1 LDGWGFGSR
10 APEKSFISEKFMTS
24 HQELWDGVLRRLGSD
39 LPAFA
44 LEAWLRPL
52 AAEVEGEGLRLLCP
66 TAFHMERVRE
76 RYLPRI
82 AALLA
87 EQAGRALLVSLAV
100 ARAGAERPGPA
111 PRERATAPAP
121 CAAAPQPAPA
131 PPAQRTLPYTF
142 DSFVVGP
149 CNALAREASLAL
161 AQSRQQS
168 LNPLFLVSEQGLGKT
183 HLARAIVAEARRCG
197 SEGAV
202 YTSAEGFTS
211 EFMTAIRSKRMEPFK
226 QRFRRGCQLLVI
238 EDVQFLGSKTAT
250 QLELFHTLVH
260 LLDAGVRVVL
270 SADRLPRRSDGF
282 EPRLCSQMVA
292 GLVAELE
299 PPDAAVRRRI
309 LRAKA
314 SAGGV
319 GVPDDCLD
327 RLVEGARGS
336 VRDLEG
342 VLIQLVAMA
351 SLMKR
356 PIDLELTEA
365 ALRKLAA
372 PEPRGRLDATLVI
385 RTVALFF
392 GMAPEALAARSRRKD
407 VLIPRQLA
415 MYLCRRYTGLPL
427 VEIARA
433 FDRDHPAVSNAV
445 KVVERRILER
455 APLRY
460 QVEELSARLDR
471 LERSRP
477 IS

>member
-1 LDGWGFGSR
+1 MNSL
-10 APEKSFISEKFMTS
+10 
-24 HQELWDGVLRRLGSD
+24 HELWDGVLRRLGGD

-52 AAEVEGEGLRLLCP
+52 ALEAEGDGLRLLCP
-66 TAFHMERVRE
+66 TPFHLERVRE
-76 RYLPRI
+76 RFLPRI
-82 AALLA
+82 TGLLS
-87 EQAGRALLVSLAV
+87 EQVGRELVVSLAV
-100 ARAGAERPGPA
+100 ATASGARSEPGLAVTAQAKPAPPPPLGSASLRASLAGGGGGPRPAAAPEAPPA
-111 PRERATAPAP
+111 PRGHPH
-121 CAAAPQPAPA
+121 
-131 PPAQRTLPYTF
+131 TF

-149 CNALAREASLAL
+149 CNALAREAAYAL
-161 AQSRQQS
+161 AQDRQQS
-168 LNPLFLVSEQGLGKT
+168 LNPLFLVSEPGLGKT

-197 SEGAV
+197 NERTV

-211 EFMTAIRSKRMEPFK
+211 EFMAAIRGKRMEPFK
-226 QRFRRGCQLLVI
+226 RRFRQGCELLVI

-260 LLDAGVRVVL
+260 LLDAGARVVL

-282 EPRLCSQMVA
+282 EPRLCSQMAA

-299 PPDAAVRRRI
+299 PPDAALRRRI

-314 SAGGV
+314 SGGGV
-319 GVPDDCLD
+319 GVPEDCLD

-365 ALRKLAA
+365 ALRKLAV
-372 PEPRGRLDATLVI
+372 PEPRGRLDATAVI

-392 GMAPEALAARSRRKD
+392 GLSPEALAMRSRRRD
-407 VLIPRQLA
+407 VLVPRQLA
-415 MYLCRRYTGLPL
+415 MYLCRRYTGLAL
-427 VEIARA
+427 GEIARA

-445 KVVERRILER
+445 KVIERKILER

-471 LERSRP
+471 LERRSP
-477 IS
+477 VS

>member
-1 LDGWGFGSR
+1 
-10 APEKSFISEKFMTS
+10 MTS
-24 HQELWDGVLRRLGSD
+24 HHELWDGVLRRLAGD

-52 AAEVEGEGLRLLCP
+52 ALEAEGDALRLLCP
-66 TAFHMERVRE
+66 TPFHLERVRE
-76 RYLPRI
+76 RFLARI
-82 AALLA
+82 AGLLS
-87 EQAGRALLVSLAV
+87 ELAGRELVVSLAV
-100 ARAGAERPGPA
+100 AGAGAGQ
-111 PRERATAPAP
+111 PRERMPAGGP
-121 CAAAPQPAPA
+121 SPAASLPVPAPA
-131 PPAQRTLPYTF
+131 PPAQRALPYTF

-149 CNALAREASLAL
+149 CNALAREAAFAL
-161 AQSRQQS
+161 AQDRQQG

-197 SEGAV
+197 SERAV

-211 EFMTAIRSKRMEPFK
+211 EFMTAIRGRRMEPFK
-226 QRFRRGCQLLVI
+226 RRFRQGCELLVI

-260 LLDAGVRVVL
+260 LLDAGARVVL

-282 EPRLCSQMVA
+282 EPRLCSQMAA

-299 PPDAAVRRRI
+299 PPDAALRRRI

-356 PIDLELTEA
+356 PIDLQLTEA

-372 PEPRGRLDATLVI
+372 PEPRGRLDATTVI

-392 GMAPEALAARSRRKD
+392 GMAPEALAARSRRRD
-407 VLIPRQLA
+407 VLAPRQLA
-415 MYLCRRYTGLPL
+415 MYLCRRYTNLPL
-427 VEIARA
+427 AEIARA

-471 LERSRP
+471 LERRRP
-477 IS
+477 LS

>member
-1 LDGWGFGSR
+1 M
-10 APEKSFISEKFMTS
+10 ISP
-24 HQELWDGVLRRLGSD
+24 HELWDGVLRRLASD
-39 LPAFA
+39 VPAFSLA
-44 LEAWLRPL
+44 AWLRPL
-52 AAEVEGEGLRLLCP
+52 ALEVEGDGMRLMCP
-66 TAFHMERVRE
+66 TPFHLERVRV
-76 RYLPRI
+76 RFL
-82 AALLA
+82 AAITRALA
-87 EQAGRALLVSLAV
+87 LEAGRPLCVSLAV
-100 ARAGAERPGPA
+100 ADAARPELSADARAASPA
-111 PRERATAPAP
+111 PRSEPAKTAPATIAATAPTA
-121 CAAAPQPAPA
+121 Q
-131 PPAQRTLPYTF
+131 PAQRTLPYTF

-149 CNALAREASLAL
+149 CNALAREAALAL
-161 AQSRQQS
+161 AQDRQQS
-168 LNPLFLVSEQGLGKT
+168 LNPLFLVSDQGLGKT
-183 HLARAIVAEARRCG
+183 HLARAIVAEAQRCG
-197 SEGAV
+197 SQRAV
-202 YTSAEGFTS
+202 YTTAEGFTS
-211 EFMTAIRSKRMEPFK
+211 EFMTAIRTKRMEPFK
-226 QRFRRGCQLLVI
+226 QRFRQGCQLLVI

-270 SADRLPRRSDGF
+270 SAERLPRRSDGF
-282 EPRLCSQMVA
+282 EPRLCSQMAA

-299 PPDAAVRRRI
+299 PPDAALRRRI

-319 GVPDDCLD
+319 GVPDECLD
-327 RLVEGARGS
+327 QLVEGARGS

-351 SLMKR
+351 SLLKR
-356 PIDLELTEA
+356 PIDRELTEA

-372 PEPRGRLDATLVI
+372 PEPRGRLDATSVI

-392 GMAPEALAARSRRKD
+392 GMAPEALAARSRRRD

-415 MYLCRRYTGLPL
+415 MYLCRRYTSLPL

-433 FDRDHPAVSNAV
+433 FDRDHPAVSNAIR
-445 KVVERRILER
+445 VVERTILER

-477 IS
+477 ISC

>member
-1 LDGWGFGSR
+1 
-10 APEKSFISEKFMTS
+10 MTS
-24 HQELWDGVLRRLGSD
+24 HHALWDGVLRRLGSD

-52 AAEVEGEGLRLLCP
+52 ALEAEGDGLRLLCP
-66 TAFHMERVRE
+66 TPFHMERIRE
-76 RYLPRI
+76 RFLARI

-87 EQAGRALLVSLAV
+87 ELAGRELVVSLAV
-100 ARAGAERPGPA
+100 ATAGAGRQ
-111 PRERATAPAP
+111 
-121 CAAAPQPAPA
+121 APQPREQAPVDLPLPAASRPAPA
-131 PPAQRTLPYTF
+131 APAQRPLPYTF

-149 CNALAREASLAL
+149 CNALAREAALAL
-161 AQSRQQS
+161 AQHRQQS

-183 HLARAIVAEARRCG
+183 HLARAIVSEARRCG
-197 SEGAV
+197 SERAV

-211 EFMTAIRSKRMEPFK
+211 EFMAAIRGKRMDSFK
-226 QRFRRGCQLLVI
+226 RRYRQSCELLVI

-260 LLDAGVRVVL
+260 LLDAGARVVL

-282 EPRLCSQMVA
+282 EPRLCSQMAA

-299 PPDAAVRRRI
+299 PPDATLRRRI

-319 GVPDDCLD
+319 GVPDDCLEK
-327 RLVEGARGS
+327 LVEGSRGS

-365 ALRKLAA
+365 ALRKLVS
-372 PEPRGRLDATLVI
+372 PEPRGRLDATAVI
-385 RTVALFF
+385 RTVSLFF
-392 GMAPEALAARSRRKD
+392 GVAPEALAARSRRKE
-407 VLIPRQLA
+407 VLAPRQLA

-427 VEIARA
+427 AEIARA

-471 LERSRP
+471 LERKRP

>member
-1 LDGWGFGSR
+1 
-10 APEKSFISEKFMTS
+10 MTS
-24 HQELWDGVLRRLGSD
+24 PDELWDGVLRRLGSD

-52 AAEVEGEGLRLLCP
+52 ALEADGDGLRLLCP
-66 TAFHMERVRE
+66 TPFHLERVRE
-76 RYLPRI
+76 RFLARI

-87 EQAGRALLVSLAV
+87 EQAGRGLDVSLAV
-100 ARAGAERPGPA
+100 ARDAAERPAAKPRAREAVGA
-111 PRERATAPAP
+111 PRPTAPRP
-121 CAAAPQPAPA
+121 EPAAA
-131 PPAQRTLPYTF
+131 QRSLPYTF

-149 CNALAREASLAL
+149 CNALAREAAIAL
-161 AQSRQQS
+161 AQSRQQDM
-168 LNPLFLVSEQGLGKT
+168 NPLFLVSEPGLGKT

-197 SEGAV
+197 SERAV
-202 YTSAEGFTS
+202 YTSAEGFTN
-211 EFMTAIRSKRMEPFK
+211 EFMTAIRGKRMEPFK
-226 QRFRRGCQLLVI
+226 QRFRRGCELLVI

-260 LLDAGVRVVL
+260 LLDAGVRMVL
-270 SADRLPRRSDGF
+270 SGDRLPRRGDGF

-372 PEPRGRLDATLVI
+372 PEPRGRLDATTVM

-392 GMAPEALAARSRRKD
+392 GMAPEALATRSRRKD
-407 VLIPRQLA
+407 VLVPRQLA

-471 LERSRP
+471 LERTRP
-477 IS
+477 VS

>member
-1 LDGWGFGSR
+1 
-10 APEKSFISEKFMTS
+10 MTS
-24 HQELWDGVLRRLGSD
+24 LHEQWDGVLRRLAGD

-52 AAEVEGEGLRLLCP
+52 ALEAEGDALRLLCP
-66 TAFHMERVRE
+66 TPFHMERVRE
-76 RYLPRI
+76 RFLARI
-82 AALLA
+82 AGLLS
-87 EQAGRALLVSLAV
+87 EQAGRELVVSLAV
-100 ARAGAERPGPA
+100 GKPPEASGGGRPQAESR
-111 PRERATAPAP
+111 
-121 CAAAPQPAPA
+121 PAPA
-131 PPAQRTLPYTF
+131 PAPQPQASPALRAHPHTF
-142 DSFVVGP
+142 DSFQVGP
-149 CNALAREASLAL
+149 CNALAREAAFAL
-161 AQSRQQS
+161 AQDRQQS
-168 LNPLFLVSEQGLGKT
+168 LNPLFLVSEPGLGKT

-197 SEGAV
+197 SERAV

-211 EFMTAIRSKRMEPFK
+211 EFMDAIRGKRMESFK
-226 QRFRRGCQLLVI
+226 RRFRQGCELLVI
-238 EDVQFLGSKTAT
+238 EDVQFLASKTAT

-260 LLDAGVRVVL
+260 LLDAGARVVL
-270 SADRLPRRSDGF
+270 SADRLPRRGDGF
-282 EPRLCSQMVA
+282 EPRLCSQMAA

-299 PPDAAVRRRI
+299 PPDAALRRRI

-319 GVPDDCLD
+319 GIPEDCLD

-351 SLMKR
+351 PLMKR

-365 ALRKLAA
+365 SLRKLAG
-372 PEPRGRLDATLVI
+372 PEPRGRLDATAVI

-392 GMAPEALAARSRRKD
+392 GLSPEALAARSRRRD
-407 VLIPRQLA
+407 VLVPRQLA
-415 MYLCRRYTGLPL
+415 MYLCRRYTGLGL
-427 VEIARA
+427 AEIARA

-471 LERSRP
+471 LERRSP
-477 IS
+477 VS

>member
-1 LDGWGFGSR
+1 M
-10 APEKSFISEKFMTS
+10 ISP
-24 HQELWDGVLRRLGSD
+24 HELWDGVLRRLHGD
-39 LPAFA
+39 VPVFA
-44 LEAWLRPL
+44 LAAWLRPL
-52 AAEVEGEGLRLLCP
+52 ALEVEGDGVRLLCP
-66 TAFHMERVRE
+66 TPFHLERVRMRFLAPITRALALE
-76 RYLPRI
+76 AGRPLCVSLTVADAARPEPPADARSASPEPRI
-82 AALLA
+82 EPAK
-87 EQAGRALLVSLAV
+87 R
-100 ARAGAERPGPA
+100 GPA
-111 PRERATAPAP
+111 TVAPTAPA
-121 CAAAPQPAPA
+121 AQ
-131 PPAQRTLPYTF
+131 PAQRAFPCTF

-149 CNALAREASLAL
+149 CNALAREAALAL
-161 AQSRQQS
+161 AQDRQQS
-168 LNPLFLVSEQGLGKT
+168 LNPLFLVSDQGLGKT
-183 HLARAIVAEARRCG
+183 HLARAIVAEAQRCG
-197 SEGAV
+197 SQRAV

-211 EFMTAIRSKRMEPFK
+211 EFMTAIRTKRMEPFK
-226 QRFRRGCQLLVI
+226 QRFRQGCQLLVI

-250 QLELFHTLVH
+250 QLELFHTLIH

-282 EPRLCSQMVA
+282 EPRLCSQMAA

-319 GVPDDCLD
+319 GVPDECLD
-327 RLVEGARGS
+327 QLVEGARGS

-356 PIDLELTEA
+356 PIDRELTEA

-372 PEPRGRLDATLVI
+372 PEPRGRLDATTVI

-392 GMAPEALAARSRRKD
+392 GMAPEALAARSRRRD

-415 MYLCRRYTGLPL
+415 MYLCRRYTSLPL

-433 FDRDHPAVSNAV
+433 FDRDHPAVSNAIR
-445 KVVERRILER
+445 VVERQILER

-477 IS
+477 ISR

>member
-1 LDGWGFGSR
+1 MHAQR
-10 APEKSFISEKFMTS
+10 I
-24 HQELWDGVLRRLGSD
+24 LRRAASRRRQRPRRSQRP
-39 LPAFA
+39 LPAA
-44 LEAWLRPL
+44 
-52 AAEVEGEGLRLLCP
+52 
-66 TAFHMERVRE
+66 
-76 RYLPRI
+76 
-82 AALLA
+82 
-87 EQAGRALLVSLAV
+87 Q
-100 ARAGAERPGPA
+100 
-111 PRERATAPAP
+111 
-121 CAAAPQPAPA
+121 
-131 PPAQRTLPYTF
+131 PAQRALPYTF

-149 CNALAREASLAL
+149 CNALAREAALAL
-161 AQSRQQS
+161 AQDRQQS

-183 HLARAIVAEARRCG
+183 HLARAIVAEAQRCG
-197 SEGAV
+197 SQRAV

-211 EFMTAIRSKRMEPFK
+211 EFMTAIRTKRMEPFK
-226 QRFRRGCQLLVI
+226 QRFRQGCQLLVI

-282 EPRLCSQMVA
+282 EPRLCSQMAA

-319 GVPDDCLD
+319 GVPDECLD
-327 RLVEGARGS
+327 RLVDGARGS

-356 PIDLELTEA
+356 PIDRELTEA

-372 PEPRGRLDATLVI
+372 PEPRGRLDATSVI

-392 GMAPEALAARSRRKD
+392 GMAPEALAARSRRRD

-415 MYLCRRYTGLPL
+415 MYLCRRYTSLPL

-433 FDRDHPAVSNAV
+433 FDRDHPAVSNAIR
-445 KVVERRILER
+445 VVERKILER

-477 IS
+477 ISC

>member
-1 LDGWGFGSR
+1 
-10 APEKSFISEKFMTS
+10 MTS
-24 HQELWDGVLRRLGSD
+24 LDEQWDGVLRRLGGD

-52 AAEVEGEGLRLLCP
+52 ALEAEGDGMRLLCP
-66 TAFHMERVRE
+66 TPFHLERVRE
-76 RYLPRI
+76 RFLPRI
-82 AALLA
+82 AGLLR
-87 EQAGRALLVSLAV
+87 EQVGRELVVSLAV
-100 ARAGAERPGPA
+100 APAPMPASEARSEPEASGGGGAGSAGAVPARGGGAGSARAVTAMPERCA
-111 PRERATAPAP
+111 PPP
-121 CAAAPQPAPA
+121 AAA
-131 PPAQRTLPYTF
+131 QRAHTF

-149 CNALAREASLAL
+149 CNALAREAAYAL
-161 AQSRQQS
+161 AQDRQQS
-168 LNPLFLVSEQGLGKT
+168 LNPLFLVSEPGLGKT

-197 SEGAV
+197 NERTV

-211 EFMTAIRSKRMEPFK
+211 EFMAAIRGKRMEPFK
-226 QRFRRGCQLLVI
+226 RRFRQGCELLVI

-260 LLDAGVRVVL
+260 LLDAGARVVL

-282 EPRLCSQMVA
+282 EPRLCSQMAA

-299 PPDAAVRRRI
+299 PPDAALRRRI

-314 SAGGV
+314 SGGGV
-319 GVPDDCLD
+319 GVPEDCLD

-365 ALRKLAA
+365 ALRKLAV
-372 PEPRGRLDATLVI
+372 PEPRGRLDATAVI

-392 GMAPEALAARSRRKD
+392 GLSPEALAMRSRRRD
-407 VLIPRQLA
+407 VLVPRQLA
-415 MYLCRRYTGLPL
+415 MYLCRRYTGLAL
-427 VEIARA
+427 GEIARA

-445 KVVERRILER
+445 KVIERKILER

-471 LERSRP
+471 LERRSP
-477 IS
+477 VS

>member
-1 LDGWGFGSR
+1 
-10 APEKSFISEKFMTS
+10 
-24 HQELWDGVLRRLGSD
+24 
-39 LPAFA
+39 
-44 LEAWLRPL
+44 
-52 AAEVEGEGLRLLCP
+52 
-66 TAFHMERVRE
+66 MERVRE
-76 RYLPRI
+76 RFLARI
-82 AALLA
+82 AGQLA
-87 EQAGRALLVSLAV
+87 EQAGRELTVSLAV
-100 ARAGAERPGPA
+100 RGTGAERPAPQPSERTLVEA
-111 PRERATAPAP
+111 PRP
-121 CAAAPQPAPA
+121 AAPQSTPAPA
-131 PPAQRTLPYTF
+131 TPAQRTLPYTF
-142 DSFVVGP
+142 ETFVVGP
-149 CNALAREASLAL
+149 CNALAREAAFAL
-161 AQSRQQS
+161 AQDRQRS

-197 SEGAV
+197 SERAL

-211 EFMTAIRSKRMEPFK
+211 DFMTAIRGKRMEPFK
-226 QRFRRGCQLLVI
+226 RRYRQGCELLVI

-282 EPRLCSQMVA
+282 DPRLCSQMAA

-299 PPDAAVRRRI
+299 PPDAALRRRI

-319 GVPDDCLD
+319 GLPDDCLD
-327 RLVEGARGS
+327 RLVEGTRGS

-365 ALRKLAA
+365 ALRKLVA
-372 PEPRGRLDATLVI
+372 PEPRGRLDATSVI

-392 GMAPEALAARSRRKD
+392 GMAPEALAARSRRRD
-407 VLIPRQLA
+407 VLTPRQLA
-415 MYLCRRYTGLPL
+415 MYLCRRYTSLPL

-477 IS
+477 VS

>member
-1 LDGWGFGSR
+1 
-10 APEKSFISEKFMTS
+10 MTS
-24 HQELWDGVLRRLGSD
+24 LHELWDGVLRRLGSD

-52 AAEVEGEGLRLLCP
+52 ALEAEGDGLRLLCP
-66 TAFHMERVRE
+66 TPFHMERIRE
-76 RYLPRI
+76 RFLARI
-82 AALLA
+82 AGLLA
-87 EQAGRALLVSLAV
+87 ELAGRELSVSLAV
-100 ARAGAERPGPA
+100 AGAGAARPAPG
-111 PRERATAPAP
+111 PRERALAPAP
-121 CAAAPQPAPA
+121 CPAASRSAPWPIAPA
-131 PPAQRTLPYTF
+131 TPAQRALPYTF
-142 DSFVVGP
+142 ETFVVGA
-149 CNALAREASLAL
+149 CNALAREASFAL
-161 AQSRQQS
+161 AQDRQQS

-197 SEGAV
+197 SERAV

-226 QRFRRGCQLLVI
+226 RRYRQGCELLVI
-238 EDVQFLGSKTAT
+238 EDVQFLGCKTAT

-260 LLDAGVRVVL
+260 LLDAGARVVL

-282 EPRLCSQMVA
+282 EPRLCSQMAA

-299 PPDAAVRRRI
+299 PPDAALRRRI

-342 VLIQLVAMA
+342 VLIQLVATA

-365 ALRKLAA
+365 ALRKLAT
-372 PEPRGRLDATLVI
+372 PEPRGRLDPTSVI

-392 GMAPEALAARSRRKD
+392 GMAPEALAARSRRRD
-407 VLIPRQLA
+407 VLTPRQLA
-415 MYLCRRYTGLPL
+415 MYFCRRYTGLPL
-427 VEIARA
+427 AEIARA

-471 LERSRP
+471 MERSRP
-477 IS
+477 VS

>member
-1 LDGWGFGSR
+1 M
-10 APEKSFISEKFMTS
+10 ISP
-24 HQELWDGVLRRLGSD
+24 HELWDGVLHRLGSD
-39 LPAFA
+39 VPAFA
-44 LEAWLRPL
+44 LAAWLRPL
-52 AAEVEGEGLRLLCP
+52 AAEADGEGVRLQCP
-66 TAFHMERVRE
+66 TAFHLERVRL
-76 RYLPRI
+76 RYLAQITR
-82 AALLA
+82 AFAQ
-87 EQAGRALLVSLAV
+87 ETGRAIDVSLAV
-100 ARAGAERPGPA
+100 AGADAVQVEVA
-111 PRERATAPAP
+111 PR
-121 CAAAPQPAPA
+121 AAARAAARASEPRAESSQRPHAEIAAPA

-142 DSFVVGP
+142 DTFVVGP
-149 CNALAREASLAL
+149 CNALAREAALAL
-161 AQSRQQS
+161 AQDRQQS

-197 SEGAV
+197 SERAV

-238 EDVQFLGSKTAT
+238 EDVQFLGSKIAT

-260 LLDAGVRVVL
+260 LLDAGVRVVI

-282 EPRLCSQMVA
+282 EPRLCSQMSA

-299 PPDAAVRRRI
+299 PPDAALRRRI

-319 GVPDDCLD
+319 GVPDACLD

-372 PEPRGRLDATLVI
+372 PEPHGRLDATTVI

-392 GMAPEALAARSRRKD
+392 GSSPQALAARSRRKD

-415 MYLCRRYTGLPL
+415 MYLCRRYTSLPL

-433 FDRDHPAVSNAV
+433 FDRDHPAVSNAI
-445 KVVERRILER
+445 KVVERQILER

-477 IS
+477 VSC

>member
-1 LDGWGFGSR
+1 V
-10 APEKSFISEKFMTS
+10 
-24 HQELWDGVLRRLGSD
+24 WDGVLRRLDGD

-52 AAEVEGEGLRLLCP
+52 ALEAEGDALRLLCP
-66 TAFHMERVRE
+66 TPFHMERVRE
-76 RYLPRI
+76 RFLARI
-82 AALLA
+82 SGLLS
-87 EQAGRALLVSLAV
+87 EQVGRELVVSLAV
-100 ARAGAERPGPA
+100 ASTGSAQPRPQISAAGPA
-111 PRERATAPAP
+111 P
-121 CAAAPQPAPA
+121 AASRPAPA
-131 PPAQRTLPYTF
+131 PPPQPQAPPAQRAHPHTF
-142 DSFVVGP
+142 DSFLVGP
-149 CNALAREASLAL
+149 SNALAREAAYAL
-161 AQSRQQS
+161 AQDRQQS
-168 LNPLFLVSEQGLGKT
+168 LNPLFLVSEPGLGKT

-197 SEGAV
+197 SERAV
-202 YTSAEGFTS
+202 YASAEGFTS
-211 EFMTAIRSKRMEPFK
+211 EFMTAIRGKRMEPFK
-226 QRFRRGCQLLVI
+226 RRFRQGCELLVI
-238 EDVQFLGSKTAT
+238 EDIQFLGSKTAT

-260 LLDAGVRVVL
+260 LLDAGARVVL

-282 EPRLCSQMVA
+282 EPRLCSQMAA

-299 PPDAAVRRRI
+299 PPDAALRRRI

-319 GVPDDCLD
+319 GIPEDCLE

-356 PIDLELTEA
+356 PIDLELTDA

-372 PEPRGRLDATLVI
+372 PEPRGRLDATAVI

-392 GMAPEALAARSRRKD
+392 GLAPETLATRSRRRD
-407 VLIPRQLA
+407 VLVPRQLA
-415 MYLCRRYTGLPL
+415 MYLCRRYTGLAL
-427 VEIARA
+427 GEIARA

-445 KVVERRILER
+445 KVVERKILER

-471 LERSRP
+471 LERRSP
-477 IS
+477 VN

>member
-1 LDGWGFGSR
+1 
-10 APEKSFISEKFMTS
+10 MTS
-24 HQELWDGVLRRLGSD
+24 PQELWDGVLRRLGSD

-44 LEAWLRPL
+44 LAAWLRPL
-52 AAEVEGEGLRLLCP
+52 ALEVEGEGLRLLCP
-66 TAFHMERVRE
+66 TPFHMERVRV
-76 RYLPRI
+76 RFLSAITR
-82 AALLA
+82 ALAL
-87 EQAGRALLVSLAV
+87 EAGRALGLSLAIADTPAVASEATASARARVVAPALGAEPV
-100 ARAGAERPGPA
+100 ARARDTI
-111 PRERATAPAP
+111 ATSSSSA
-121 CAAAPQPAPA
+121 Q
-131 PPAQRTLPYTF
+131 PAQRLLPHTF
-142 DSFVVGP
+142 DTFVVGP
-149 CNALAREASLAL
+149 CNALAREAALAL
-161 AQSRQQS
+161 AQDRQQS
-168 LNPLFLVSEQGLGKT
+168 LNPLFLVSERGLGKT
-183 HLARAIVAEARRCG
+183 HLARAIVAEAQRCG
-197 SEGAV
+197 SQRAV

-211 EFMTAIRSKRMEPFK
+211 EFMTALRTKRMESFK
-226 QRFRRGCQLLVI
+226 QRFRQGCQLLVI

-250 QLELFHTLVH
+250 QLELFHTLAH
-260 LLDAGVRVVL
+260 LLDAGVRVVI

-282 EPRLCSQMVA
+282 EPRLCSQMSA

-319 GVPDDCLD
+319 GIPDECLD
-327 RLVEGARGS
+327 RLVEGTRGS

-356 PIDLELTEA
+356 PIDRELSEA

-372 PEPRGRLDATLVI
+372 PEPRGQLDATTVI
-385 RTVALFF
+385 RAVALFF
-392 GMAPEALAARSRRKD
+392 GKSQEALAARTRRRD

-415 MYLCRRYTGLPL
+415 MYLCRRYTNLPL

-433 FDRDHPAVSNAV
+433 FDRDHPAVSNAI
-445 KVVERRILER
+445 KVVERKILER

-477 IS
+477 ISC

>member
-1 LDGWGFGSR
+1 
-10 APEKSFISEKFMTS
+10 MTS
-24 HQELWDGVLRRLGSD
+24 HHALWDGVLRRLGSD

-52 AAEVEGEGLRLLCP
+52 APEADGDGLRLLCP
-66 TAFHMERVRE
+66 TPFHMERIRE
-76 RYLPRI
+76 RFLGRI

-87 EQAGRALLVSLAV
+87 ELAGRELAVSLAV
-100 ARAGAERPGPA
+100 AADGAARPAPR
-111 PRERATAPAP
+111 PRERAQVGLLPASAQTAT
-121 CAAAPQPAPA
+121 AAAPT
-131 PPAQRTLPYTF
+131 PAQRALPHTF
-142 DSFVVGP
+142 DTFVVGP
-149 CNALAREASLAL
+149 CNALAREAALAL
-161 AQSRQQS
+161 AQHRQRS

-197 SEGAV
+197 SERAV
-202 YTSAEGFTS
+202 YTSAEGFTG
-211 EFMTAIRSKRMEPFK
+211 EFMEAIRSRRMESFK
-226 QRFRRGCQLLVI
+226 RRYRQGCELLVI

-260 LLDAGVRVVL
+260 LLDAGARVVL

-282 EPRLCSQMVA
+282 EPRLCSQMAA

-299 PPDAAVRRRI
+299 PPDAALRRRI

-319 GVPDDCLD
+319 GIPEDCLD

-365 ALRKLAA
+365 ALRKLVA
-372 PEPRGRLDATLVI
+372 PEPRGRLDATTVI
-385 RTVALFF
+385 RTVSLFF
-392 GMAPEALAARSRRKD
+392 GVAPEALSARTRRKD
-407 VLIPRQLA
+407 VLGPRQLA

-427 VEIARA
+427 SEIARA
-433 FDRDHPAVSNAV
+433 FDRDHPAVANAV

-471 LERSRP
+471 LERQRP
-477 IS
+477 VS

>member
-1 LDGWGFGSR
+1 
-10 APEKSFISEKFMTS
+10 MTS
-24 HQELWDGVLRRLGSD
+24 PHELWDGVLRRLGSEV
-39 LPAFA
+39 PAFA
-44 LEAWLRPL
+44 LAAWLRPL
-52 AAEVEGEGLRLLCP
+52 ALALEVEGEGVRLLCP
-66 TAFHMERVRE
+66 SAFHMERVRG
-76 RYLPRI
+76 RFLPLITRVL
-82 AALLA
+82 ALEVGRPLA
-87 EQAGRALLVSLAV
+87 VSLGV
-100 ARAGAERPGPA
+100 ADSAPVAPPVGAAACERRAEPTARQRAEI
-111 PRERATAPAP
+111 APAP
-121 CAAAPQPAPA
+121 ALAQ
-131 PPAQRTLPYTF
+131 PAQRTLPYTF
-142 DSFVVGP
+142 DTFVVGP
-149 CNALAREASLAL
+149 CNALAREAALAL
-161 AQSRQQS
+161 AQDRQQS
-168 LNPLFLVSEQGLGKT
+168 LNPLFLVSDQGLGKT
-183 HLARAIVAEARRCG
+183 HLARAIVAEAQRCG
-197 SEGAV
+197 SQRAV

-211 EFMTAIRSKRMEPFK
+211 EFMTAIRAKRMEPFK
-226 QRFRRGCQLLVI
+226 QRFRQGCQLLVI

-260 LLDAGVRVVL
+260 LLDAGVRVVI
-270 SADRLPRRSDGF
+270 SADRLPRRSEGF
-282 EPRLCSQMVA
+282 EPRLCSQMAA

-319 GVPDDCLD
+319 GVPDECLD
-327 RLVEGARGS
+327 QLVEGARGS

-356 PIDLELTEA
+356 PIDRELTEA

-372 PEPRGRLDATLVI
+372 PEPRGRLDATTVI

-392 GMAPEALAARSRRKD
+392 GRAPEALAARTRRRD

-415 MYLCRRYTGLPL
+415 MYLCRRYTCLPL
-427 VEIARA
+427 AEIARA
-433 FDRDHPAVSNAV
+433 FDRDHPAVSNAI
-445 KVVERRILER
+445 KVVERQILER

-477 IS
+477 VSC

>member
-1 LDGWGFGSR
+1 
-10 APEKSFISEKFMTS
+10 MTS
-24 HQELWDGVLRRLGSD
+24 PHELWDGVLRRLGSEV
-39 LPAFA
+39 PAFA
-44 LEAWLRPL
+44 LAAWLRPL
-52 AAEVEGEGLRLLCP
+52 AAGAEGDGVQLACP
-66 TAFHMERVRE
+66 SAFHLERVRTRFLE
-76 RYLPRI
+76 QI
-82 AALLA
+82 ARAFTQ
-87 EQAGRALLVSLAV
+87 EAGRTVGVSLAV
-100 ARAGAERPGPA
+100 SATQPALLGNTTRALALRSEARSGFAER
-111 PRERATAPAP
+111 APA
-121 CAAAPQPAPA
+121 ARTVAAPTAA
-131 PPAQRTLPYTF
+131 PAQRTLPYTF

-161 AQSRQQS
+161 AQDRQQS

-183 HLARAIVAEARRCG
+183 HLARAIVTEAQRCG
-197 SEGAV
+197 SERAV

-226 QRFRRGCQLLVI
+226 QRFRRGCELLVL

-250 QLELFHTLVH
+250 QLELFHTLAH

-270 SADRLPRRSDGF
+270 SGDRLPRRSDGF
-282 EPRLCSQMVA
+282 EPRLCSQMA
-292 GLVAELE
+292 SGLVAEIE

-309 LRAKA
+309 LRSKA

-319 GVPDDCLD
+319 GIPDACLD

-356 PIDLELTEA
+356 PIGLELTEA

-372 PEPRGRLDATLVI
+372 PEPRGRLDATTVI

-392 GMAPEALAARSRRKD
+392 GSSPDSLAARSRRRD
-407 VLIPRQLA
+407 VLVPRQLA
-415 MYLCRRYTGLPL
+415 MYFCRRYTSLPL

-433 FDRDHPAVSNAV
+433 FDRDHPAVSNAI
-445 KVVERRILER
+445 KVVERQILER

-471 LERSRP
+471 LERGRSN
-477 IS
+477 

>member
-1 LDGWGFGSR
+1 MHS
-10 APEKSFISEKFMTS
+10 P
-24 HQELWDGVLRRLGSD
+24 QELWDGVLRRLACD

-52 AAEVEGEGLRLLCP
+52 AATAEGEGVRLLCP

-76 RYLPRI
+76 RYLARI
-82 AALLA
+82 SRELA
-87 EQAGRALLVSLAV
+87 EQAGRELPVSLALAD
-100 ARAGAERPGPA
+100 ARSAAAASVRPA
-111 PRERATAPAP
+111 PACAGVDAP
-121 CAAAPQPAPA
+121 CAPAARASAPA
-131 PPAQRTLPYTF
+131 ARSAQPAQRALPHTF
-142 DSFVVGP
+142 DTFVVGP
-149 CNALAREASLAL
+149 CNALAREAALAL
-161 AQSRQQS
+161 AQDRQHR
-168 LNPLFLVSEQGLGKT
+168 LNPLFLVSEPGLGKT
-183 HLARAIVAEARRCG
+183 HLARAIVEEARRCG
-197 SEGAV
+197 SERTLYA
-202 YTSAEGFTS
+202 SAETFTS
-211 EFMTAIRSKRMEPFK
+211 EFMTAIRNKRMEPFK
-226 QRFRRGCQLLVI
+226 RRFRQACDLLVI
-238 EDVQFLGSKTAT
+238 EDVQFLGAKVAT

-270 SADRLPRRSDGF
+270 SGDRLPRRNDGF
-282 EPRLCSQMVA
+282 DPRLCSQMSA

-299 PPDAAVRRRI
+299 PPDAALRRRI

-356 PIDLELTEA
+356 PIDLELTES

-372 PEPRGRLDATLVI
+372 PEPRGRLDTTAVI

-392 GMAPEALAARSRRKD
+392 GIAPDALAARSRRKD
-407 VLIPRQLA
+407 VLVPRQLA
-415 MYLCRRYTGLPL
+415 MYLCRRYTSASLT
-427 VEIARA
+427 EIAQA
-433 FDRDHPAVSNAV
+433 FDRDHPSVSNAI

-471 LERSRP
+471 LERTRP
-477 IS
+477 LSS

>member
-1 LDGWGFGSR
+1 
-10 APEKSFISEKFMTS
+10 MTS
-24 HQELWDGVLRRLGSD
+24 HDELWDGVLRRLGSD

-52 AAEVEGEGLRLLCP
+52 ALEAEGDGLRLLCP
-66 TAFHMERVRE
+66 TPFHLERVRE
-76 RYLPRI
+76 RFLSRI
-82 AALLA
+82 AALLS
-87 EQAGRALLVSLAV
+87 EQAGRALVVSLAV
-100 ARAGAERPGPA
+100 ARPGAGRPSPQLRAREAAVA
-111 PRERATAPAP
+111 PRP
-121 CAAAPQPAPA
+121 AAPQPEPA
-131 PPAQRTLPYTF
+131 LAQRTLPYTF

-197 SEGAV
+197 SERAV
-202 YTSAEGFTS
+202 YASAEGFTN
-211 EFMTAIRSKRMEPFK
+211 EFMTAIRGKRMEPFK
-226 QRFRRGCQLLVI
+226 QRFRRGCELLVI
-238 EDVQFLGSKTAT
+238 EDVQFLASKTAT

-356 PIDLELTEA
+356 PIDLELTDA

-372 PEPRGRLDATLVI
+372 PEPRGRLDTTTVM

-392 GMAPEALAARSRRKD
+392 GMAPEALASRSRRKD
-407 VLIPRQLA
+407 VLVPRQLA

-427 VEIARA
+427 VEIAGA

-471 LERSRP
+471 LERSREV
-477 IS
+477 S

>member
-1 LDGWGFGSR
+1 M
-10 APEKSFISEKFMTS
+10 ISP
-24 HQELWDGVLRRLGSD
+24 HELWDGVLRRLDSD
-39 LPAFA
+39 VPVFA
-44 LEAWLRPL
+44 LAAWLRPL
-52 AAEVEGEGLRLLCP
+52 ALEVAGDGVRLLCP
-66 TAFHMERVRE
+66 TPFHLERVRV
-76 RYLPRI
+76 RFL
-82 AALLA
+82 AAITRALA
-87 EQAGRALLVSLAV
+87 LEAGRPLCVSLAV
-100 ARAGAERPGPA
+100 AGADADAAPLALPGVARAADAALRSEPA
-111 PRERATAPAP
+111 KTAPAAAATAPA
-121 CAAAPQPAPA
+121 AE
-131 PPAQRTLPYTF
+131 PAQRALPYTF

-149 CNALAREASLAL
+149 CNALAREAALAL
-161 AQSRQQS
+161 AQDRQQS

-183 HLARAIVAEARRCG
+183 HLARAIVAEAQRCG
-197 SEGAV
+197 SQRTV

-211 EFMTAIRSKRMEPFK
+211 EFMTAIRTKRMEPFK
-226 QRFRRGCQLLVI
+226 QRFRHGCQLLVI

-260 LLDAGVRVVL
+260 LLDTGVRVVL

-282 EPRLCSQMVA
+282 EPRLCSQMAA

-319 GVPDDCLD
+319 GVPDECLD
-327 RLVEGARGS
+327 RLVDGARGS

-356 PIDLELTEA
+356 PIDRELTEA

-372 PEPRGRLDATLVI
+372 PEPRGRLDATNVI

-392 GMAPEALAARSRRKD
+392 GMAPEALAARSRRRD

-415 MYLCRRYTGLPL
+415 MYLCRRYTSLPL

-433 FDRDHPAVSNAV
+433 FDRDHPAVSNAIR
-445 KVVERRILER
+445 VVERKILER

-477 IS
+477 ISC

>member
-1 LDGWGFGSR
+1 MPS
-10 APEKSFISEKFMTS
+10 P
-24 HQELWDGVLRRLGSD
+24 QELWDGVLRRLAGD
-39 LPAFA
+39 VPAFA

-52 AAEVEGEGLRLLCP
+52 VAEAEGEGVRLLCP
-66 TAFHMERVRE
+66 TPFHLERVRR
-76 RYLPRI
+76 RYQDLVVRR
-82 AALLA
+82 LR
-87 EQAGRALLVSLAV
+87 EEAGRELPVSLALAQV
-100 ARAGAERPGPA
+100 R
-111 PRERATAPAP
+111 APA
-121 CAAAPQPAPA
+121 AAAPPGAPGAVPVTSLALAAPRAIVPAAPVARPA
-131 PPAQRTLPYTF
+131 ALPHTF
-142 DSFVVGP
+142 DNFVVGP

-161 AQSRQQS
+161 AQDRQHR
-168 LNPLFLVSEQGLGKT
+168 LNPLFLVSEPGLGKT

-197 SEGAV
+197 SERGLYV
-202 YTSAEGFTS
+202 SAETFTS
-211 EFMTAIRSKRMEPFK
+211 EFMAAIRTRRMEPFK
-226 QRFRRGCQLLVI
+226 RRFRQGCDLLVI
-238 EDVQFLGSKTAT
+238 EDVQFLGAKSAT

-270 SADRLPRRSDGF
+270 SGDRLPRRSDGF
-282 EPRLCSQMVA
+282 DPRLCSQMSA

-299 PPDAAVRRRI
+299 PPDAGLRRQI

-319 GVPDDCLD
+319 GLSEQCLD

-365 ALRKLAA
+365 ALRKLAG
-372 PEPRGRLDATLVI
+372 PEPRGRLDTTAVI

-392 GMAPEALAARSRRKD
+392 GIAPDALALRSRRKD
-407 VLIPRQLA
+407 VLAPRQLA
-415 MYLCRRYTGLPL
+415 MYLCRRYTSASL

-433 FDRDHPAVSNAV
+433 FDRDHPSVSNAI
-445 KVVERRILER
+445 KVVERKILER

-471 LERSRP
+471 LERSRAL
-477 IS
+477 SS

>member
-1 LDGWGFGSR
+1 
-10 APEKSFISEKFMTS
+10 MTS
-24 HQELWDGVLRRLGSD
+24 LHELWDGVLRRLGGD

-52 AAEVEGEGLRLLCP
+52 ALEAEGDALRLLCP
-66 TAFHMERVRE
+66 TPFHMERVRE
-76 RYLPRI
+76 RFLARI
-82 AALLA
+82 AGLLS
-87 EQAGRALLVSLAV
+87 ELVGRELVVSLAV
-100 ARAGAERPGPA
+100 AGAGAVQPRPQLPA
-111 PRERATAPAP
+111 IAPSP
-121 CAAAPQPAPA
+121 AALHPAPA
-131 PPAQRTLPYTF
+131 PVSPAPPPPRAHPHTF
-142 DSFVVGP
+142 DSFLVGP
-149 CNALAREASLAL
+149 CNALAREAAFAL
-161 AQSRQQS
+161 AQDRQQS

-197 SEGAV
+197 SERTV

-211 EFMTAIRSKRMEPFK
+211 EFMTAIRGRRMEPFK
-226 QRFRRGCQLLVI
+226 RRFRQGCELLVI
-238 EDVQFLGSKTAT
+238 EDIQFLGSKTAT

-260 LLDAGVRVVL
+260 LLDAGARVVL

-282 EPRLCSQMVA
+282 EPRLCSQMAA

-299 PPDAAVRRRI
+299 PPDAALRRRI

-319 GVPDDCLD
+319 GVPEECLD
-327 RLVEGARGS
+327 RLVDGTRGS

-356 PIDLELTEA
+356 PIDLELTDA

-372 PEPRGRLDATLVI
+372 PEPRGRLETAVVI

-392 GMAPEALAARSRRKD
+392 GMAPEALATRSRRRD
-407 VLIPRQLA
+407 VLVPRQLA
-415 MYLCRRYTGLPL
+415 MYLCRRYTNLPL
-427 VEIARA
+427 GEIALA

-471 LERSRP
+471 LERRSP
-477 IS
+477 VS

>member
-1 LDGWGFGSR
+1 
-10 APEKSFISEKFMTS
+10 M
-24 HQELWDGVLRRLGSD
+24 
-39 LPAFA
+39 
-44 LEAWLRPL
+44 
-52 AAEVEGEGLRLLCP
+52 
-66 TAFHMERVRE
+66 
-76 RYLPRI
+76 
-82 AALLA
+82 
-87 EQAGRALLVSLAV
+87 
-100 ARAGAERPGPA
+100 
-111 PRERATAPAP
+111 
-121 CAAAPQPAPA
+121 
-131 PPAQRTLPYTF
+131 
-142 DSFVVGP
+142 DSFK
-149 CNALAREASLAL
+149 RRYR
-161 AQSRQQS
+161 QSC
-168 LNPLFLVSEQGLGKT
+168 E
-183 HLARAIVAEARRCG
+183 
-197 SEGAV
+197 
-202 YTSAEGFTS
+202 
-211 EFMTAIRSKRMEPFK
+211 
-226 QRFRRGCQLLVI
+226 LLVI

-260 LLDAGVRVVL
+260 LLDAGARVVL

-282 EPRLCSQMVA
+282 EPRLCSQMAA

-299 PPDAAVRRRI
+299 PPDATLRRRI

-319 GVPDDCLD
+319 GVPDDCLEK
-327 RLVEGARGS
+327 LVEGARGS

-365 ALRKLAA
+365 ALRKLVS
-372 PEPRGRLDATLVI
+372 PEPRGRLDATTVI
-385 RTVALFF
+385 RTVSLFF
-392 GMAPEALAARSRRKD
+392 GVAPEALAARSRRKE
-407 VLIPRQLA
+407 VLAPRQLA

-427 VEIARA
+427 AEIARA

-471 LERSRP
+471 LERKRP

>member
-1 LDGWGFGSR
+1 MSSL
-10 APEKSFISEKFMTS
+10 
-24 HQELWDGVLRRLGSD
+24 HELWDGVLRRLGSD
-39 LPAFA
+39 LPAFVLEAWVRPLA
-44 LEAWLRPL
+44 LEA
-52 AAEVEGEGLRLLCP
+52 EGDGLRLLCP
-66 TAFHMERVRE
+66 TPFHMERVRE
-76 RYLPRI
+76 RFLARI

-87 EQAGRALLVSLAV
+87 EQAGRELVVSLAV
-100 ARAGAERPGPA
+100 AGARAGQPA
-111 PRERATAPAP
+111 PPPCERLPAGGP
-121 CAAAPQPAPA
+121 CAAAPQPVAAPIA
-131 PPAQRTLPYTF
+131 PAQRTLPYTF

-149 CNALAREASLAL
+149 CNALAREAAFAL
-161 AQSRQQS
+161 AQDRQRG

-197 SEGAV
+197 SERAV

-226 QRFRRGCQLLVI
+226 QRFRRGCELLVI

-282 EPRLCSQMVA
+282 DPRLCSQMVS

-299 PPDAAVRRRI
+299 PPDATIRRRI

-356 PIDLELTEA
+356 PIDRELTEA

-372 PEPRGRLDATLVI
+372 PEPRGRLDATTVI

-392 GMAPEALAARSRRKD
+392 GTAPEALAARSRRKD

-415 MYLCRRYTGLPL
+415 MYFCRRYTGLPL

-477 IS
+477 VS

>member
-1 LDGWGFGSR
+1 
-10 APEKSFISEKFMTS
+10 MTS
-24 HQELWDGVLRRLGSD
+24 LHEVWDGVLRRLDGD

-52 AAEVEGEGLRLLCP
+52 ALEAEGDALRLLCP
-66 TAFHMERVRE
+66 TPFHMERVRE
-76 RYLPRI
+76 RFLARI
-82 AALLA
+82 SGLLS
-87 EQAGRALLVSLAV
+87 EQVGRELVVSLAV
-100 ARAGAERPGPA
+100 ASTGSAQPRPQISAAGPA
-111 PRERATAPAP
+111 P
-121 CAAAPQPAPA
+121 AASRPAPA
-131 PPAQRTLPYTF
+131 PPPQPQAPPAQRAHPHTF
-142 DSFVVGP
+142 DSFLVGP
-149 CNALAREASLAL
+149 SNALAREAAYAL
-161 AQSRQQS
+161 AQDRQQS
-168 LNPLFLVSEQGLGKT
+168 LNPLFLVSEPGLGKT

-197 SEGAV
+197 SERAV
-202 YTSAEGFTS
+202 YASAEGFTS
-211 EFMTAIRSKRMEPFK
+211 EFMTAIRGKRMEPFK
-226 QRFRRGCQLLVI
+226 RRFRQGCELLVI
-238 EDVQFLGSKTAT
+238 EDIQFLGSKTAT

-260 LLDAGVRVVL
+260 LLDAGARVVL

-282 EPRLCSQMVA
+282 EPRLCSQMAA

-299 PPDAAVRRRI
+299 PPDAALRRRI

-319 GVPDDCLD
+319 GIPEDCLE

-356 PIDLELTEA
+356 PIDLELTDA

-372 PEPRGRLDATLVI
+372 PEPRGRLDATAVI

-392 GMAPEALAARSRRKD
+392 GLAPEALATRSRRRD
-407 VLIPRQLA
+407 VLVPRQLA
-415 MYLCRRYTGLPL
+415 MYLCRRYTGLAL
-427 VEIARA
+427 GEIARA

-471 LERSRP
+471 LERRSP
-477 IS
+477 VS

>member
-1 LDGWGFGSR
+1 
-10 APEKSFISEKFMTS
+10 MTS
-24 HQELWDGVLRRLGSD
+24 LHELWDGVLRRLGSD

-52 AAEVEGEGLRLLCP
+52 ALEAEGDGLRLLCP
-66 TAFHMERVRE
+66 TPFHLERVRE
-76 RYLPRI
+76 RFLARI
-82 AALLA
+82 AGLLA
-87 EQAGRALLVSLAV
+87 EHSGRELVVTLAV
-100 ARAGAERPGPA
+100 ARAGAGRLPP
-111 PRERATAPAP
+111 PRERAPAGAPGPVASSPVSAP
-121 CAAAPQPAPA
+121 VAAVA
-131 PPAQRTLPYTF
+131 PAQRVLPYTF

-149 CNALAREASLAL
+149 CNALAREAAYAL
-161 AQSRQQS
+161 AQDRQQS

-197 SEGAV
+197 SERAV

-226 QRFRRGCQLLVI
+226 QRFRRGCELLVI

-282 EPRLCSQMVA
+282 DPRLCSQMVS

-299 PPDAAVRRRI
+299 PPDAAIRRRI

-356 PIDLELTEA
+356 PIDRELTEV

-372 PEPRGRLDATLVI
+372 PEPRGRLDPTTVI

-392 GMAPEALAARSRRKD
+392 GMAPEALAARTRRRD

-415 MYLCRRYTGLPL
+415 MYFCRRYTSLSL

-477 IS
+477 VS

>member
-1 LDGWGFGSR
+1 
-10 APEKSFISEKFMTS
+10 MTS
-24 HQELWDGVLRRLGSD
+24 LHELWDGVLRRLAGD

-52 AAEVEGEGLRLLCP
+52 ALEAEGDTLRLLCP
-66 TAFHMERVRE
+66 TPFHLERVRE
-76 RYLPRI
+76 RFLARI
-82 AALLA
+82 LVLLG
-87 EQAGRALLVSLAV
+87 ELLGREPVVSLAV
-100 ARAGAERPGPA
+100 AQVAPTPMAAAPRPRLAAVAASQAAPQTNTEPGPA
-111 PRERATAPAP
+111 PSAPRP
-121 CAAAPQPAPA
+121 HPH
-131 PPAQRTLPYTF
+131 TF
-142 DSFVVGP
+142 DSFLVGP
-149 CNALAREASLAL
+149 SNALAREASYAL
-161 AQSRQQS
+161 AQDRHHSV
-168 LNPLFLVSEQGLGKT
+168 NPLFLVSEQGLGKT

-197 SEGAV
+197 SERTV
-202 YTSAEGFTS
+202 YTSAEGFTG
-211 EFMTAIRSKRMEPFK
+211 EFMAAIRAKRMEPFK
-226 QRFRRGCQLLVI
+226 RRFRQACDLLVI
-238 EDVQFLGSKTAT
+238 EDLQFLSSKTAT

-260 LLDAGVRVVL
+260 LLDAGARVVL

-282 EPRLCSQMVA
+282 EPRLCSQMAA

-299 PPDAAVRRRI
+299 PPDAALRRRI

-319 GVPDDCLD
+319 GLPDDCLD
-327 RLVEGARGS
+327 RLVEAARGS

-356 PIDLELTEA
+356 PIDLELTDA
-365 ALRKLAA
+365 ALRKLSAH
-372 PEPRGRLDATLVI
+372 EPRGRLDPTTVI

-392 GMAPEALAARSRRKD
+392 GLGPEALSARSRRRD
-407 VLIPRQLA
+407 VLVPRQLA
-415 MYLCRRYTGLPL
+415 MYLCRRYTNLPL
-427 VEIARA
+427 GEIARA

-471 LERSRP
+471 LERRSAV
-477 IS
+477 S

>member
-1 LDGWGFGSR
+1 
-10 APEKSFISEKFMTS
+10 MTS
-24 HQELWDGVLRRLGSD
+24 LHEVWDGVLRRLGGD

-52 AAEVEGEGLRLLCP
+52 ALEAEGDALRLLCP
-66 TAFHMERVRE
+66 TPFHMERVRE
-76 RYLPRI
+76 RFLARI
-82 AALLA
+82 AGLLS
-87 EQAGRALLVSLAV
+87 EQVGRELVVSLAV
-100 ARAGAERPGPA
+100 ASAGGAQPRPQLSAAGPGPA
-111 PRERATAPAP
+111 ASP
-121 CAAAPQPAPA
+121 PAPA
-131 PPAQRTLPYTF
+131 PLPQPQVVRAHPHTF
-142 DSFVVGP
+142 DSFLVGP
-149 CNALAREASLAL
+149 CNALAREAAYAL
-161 AQSRQQS
+161 AQDRQQS
-168 LNPLFLVSEQGLGKT
+168 LNPLFLVSEPGLGKT

-197 SEGAV
+197 SERTV
-202 YTSAEGFTS
+202 YTSAEGFTG
-211 EFMTAIRSKRMEPFK
+211 EFMAAIRGKRMEPFK
-226 QRFRRGCQLLVI
+226 RRFRQGCELLVI
-238 EDVQFLGSKTAT
+238 EDIQFLGSKTAT

-260 LLDAGVRVVL
+260 LLDAGARVVL

-282 EPRLCSQMVA
+282 EPRLCSQMAA

-299 PPDAAVRRRI
+299 PPDAALRRRI

-319 GVPDDCLD
+319 GIPEDCLD
-327 RLVEGARGS
+327 RLVEEARGS

-356 PIDLELTEA
+356 PIDLELTDA

-372 PEPRGRLDATLVI
+372 PEPRGRLDPTAVI

-392 GMAPEALAARSRRKD
+392 GLAPEALATRSRRRD
-407 VLIPRQLA
+407 VLVPRQLA
-415 MYLCRRYTGLPL
+415 MYLCRRYTGLAL
-427 VEIARA
+427 GEIARA

-445 KVVERRILER
+445 KVVERKILER

-471 LERSRP
+471 LERRSP
-477 IS
+477 VS

>member
-1 LDGWGFGSR
+1 M
-10 APEKSFISEKFMTS
+10 ISP
-24 HQELWDGVLRRLGSD
+24 HELWDGVLRRLGSEV
-39 LPAFA
+39 PAFA
-44 LEAWLRPL
+44 LAAWLRPL
-52 AAEVEGEGLRLLCP
+52 AAEAEDDGVRLVCP
-66 TAFHMERVRE
+66 NAFHLERVRKGF
-76 RYLPRI
+76 LPGI
-82 AALLA
+82 ARAF
-87 EQAGRALLVSLAV
+87 EQEAGRAVSVTLAV
-100 ARAGAERPGPA
+100 AEHAARVA
-111 PRERATAPAP
+111 PTNGGVPLAAPTERAHAASAASATSAALAPS
-121 CAAAPQPAPA
+121 A
-131 PPAQRTLPYTF
+131 PPAQRVLPYTF

-149 CNALAREASLAL
+149 CNALAREAAIAL
-161 AQSRQQS
+161 AQDRQQR
-168 LNPLFLVSEQGLGKT
+168 LNPLFLVSEPGLGKT
-183 HLARAIVAEARRCG
+183 HLARAIVAEAQRCG
-197 SEGAV
+197 SERLV

-211 EFMTAIRSKRMEPFK
+211 EFMSAIRNKRMEPFK
-226 QRFRRGCQLLVI
+226 QRYRSGCGLLVI

-250 QLELFHTLVH
+250 QLELFHTLAH

-270 SADRLPRRSDGF
+270 SADHLPRRSDGF
-282 EPRLCSQMVA
+282 EPRLCSQMAA
-292 GLVAELE
+292 GLVAEIE

-372 PEPRGRLDATLVI
+372 HESRGRLDATTVI

-392 GMAPEALAARSRRKD
+392 GMAPDALAARTRSRT
-407 VLIPRQLA
+407 VLVPRQLA
-415 MYLCRRYTGLPL
+415 MYLCRRYTSLPL
-427 VEIARA
+427 AEIARA
-433 FDRDHPAVSNAV
+433 FDRDHPAVANAI
-445 KVVERRILER
+445 KQVERQILER

-471 LERSRP
+471 LERSRAG
-477 IS
+477 

>member
-1 LDGWGFGSR
+1 
-10 APEKSFISEKFMTS
+10 MTS
-24 HQELWDGVLRRLGSD
+24 LHELWDGVLRRLAGD

-52 AAEVEGEGLRLLCP
+52 ALEAEGDALRLLCP
-66 TAFHMERVRE
+66 TPFHLERVRE
-76 RYLPRI
+76 RFLARI
-82 AALLA
+82 VLLLG
-87 EQAGRALLVSLAV
+87 ELLGREAVVSLAV
-100 ARAGAERPGPA
+100 LRAAPTPAPAVAPGAPRPRLAAVAASQAAPQMNAASEPGPA
-111 PRERATAPAP
+111 APRPHP
-121 CAAAPQPAPA
+121 H
-131 PPAQRTLPYTF
+131 TF
-142 DSFVVGP
+142 DSFLVGP
-149 CNALAREASLAL
+149 CNALAREAAYAL
-161 AQSRQQS
+161 AQDRQQS
-168 LNPLFLVSEQGLGKT
+168 VNPLFLVSEQGLGKT

-197 SEGAV
+197 SERTL

-211 EFMTAIRSKRMEPFK
+211 EFMTAIRGGRMEPFK
-226 QRFRRGCQLLVI
+226 RRYRQACDLLVI
-238 EDVQFLGSKTAT
+238 EDLQFLSSKSAT

-260 LLDAGVRVVL
+260 LLDAGARVVL

-282 EPRLCSQMVA
+282 EPRLCSQMAA

-299 PPDAAVRRRI
+299 PPDAALRRRI

-319 GVPDDCLD
+319 GLPDDCLD

-372 PEPRGRLDATLVI
+372 EEPRGRLDATAVI

-392 GMAPEALAARSRRKD
+392 GMAPEALAARSRRRD
-407 VLIPRQLA
+407 VLVPRQLA
-415 MYLCRRYTGLPL
+415 MYLCRRYTCLPL
-427 VEIARA
+427 GEIARA

-471 LERSRP
+471 LERRSTV
-477 IS
+477 S